1 MAGSENS
8 GTETRERFWAGAKME
23 ELFRAGAKT
32 AREKMVEQFQLSS
45 IRFFFQKMLILAFKT
60 NSASSV
66 NCTFFSGF

>member
-45 IRFFFQKMLILAFKT
+45 IRIFFKK
-60 NSASSV
+60 
-66 NCTFFSGF
+66 C